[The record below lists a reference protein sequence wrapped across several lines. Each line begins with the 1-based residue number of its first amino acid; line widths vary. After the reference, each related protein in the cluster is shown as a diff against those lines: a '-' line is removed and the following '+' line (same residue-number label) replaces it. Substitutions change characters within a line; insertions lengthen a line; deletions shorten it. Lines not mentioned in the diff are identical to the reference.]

1 MESILFWLMFRA
13 YKTWLLSIY
22 SQLCLGQWDFFVAL
36 VLMFVC
42 EEGLPLE
49 GVIITLEMVQAA
61 SRMAEAL
68 LTHRF
73 CFKKHVLLKAIVI
86 K

>member
-22 SQLCLGQWDFFVAL
+22 SQLCLGQWEDHFFVAL

-42 EEGLPLE
+42 KEGLPLE

-61 SRMAEAL
+61 SRTPEAL

-73 CFKKHVLLKAIVI
+73 CFKKAIVI